1 MNIKKALFISIIFF
15 LLIHISTAYAE
26 NIDTLKSR
34 LENATGREKIEILNE
49 LAGAYWEIPPNT
61 RIAFAEQS
69 IELSEE
75 FHDEKS
81 KADAYNH
88 LGVAYNNLGDSQKS
102 MDYFLRALN
111 IMEEIDDKNGIA
123 NSYLN
128 IGQANFYL
136 DNFDKALEYFQKNL
150 NLRYQIGDKKYIS
163 QALNTIGNV
172 MSKTDKYDEA
182 LEYYFKALEIS
193 NEIND
198 KMGIS
203 QLYNNIGN
211 VYLASGEMERVLEYR
226 LKSLQIVRELDDKWE
241 IALTTYNIAEY
252 FLLNNQPGKAYP
264 YILESLELAKH
275 LENTGLILDN
285 MYNLSLYYE
294 LSGDYQKALKYQRD
308 FTKSTK
314 KQFSVELNEK
324 IAEMQI
330 KYETEKK
337 EKENQAYKLQ
347 LEKARTVRWQ
357 LTMGILI
364 ILLIAFIIYYLYRI
378 KKKRTLLLEEL
389 VAKRTQELQQKISE
403 IEKVKENLHNA
414 HKKLEKHR
422 NHLEELVKERTKEL
436 EEKTAKLEKSQQSLA
451 LLLEDV
457 NESRAELDI
466 SNKKLE
472 NSNKELEAFA
482 YSVSHDLRAPLR
494 AIDGFTRILMEDY
507 IEKLDDEGKR
517 LGAVI
522 RNNSRK
528 MGKLID
534 DLLAFSR
541 LGRASMQFSSIDMKN
556 MAKAIY
562 HEATGSSERKRI
574 NFSVAD
580 LPDVDGDSNMFRQV
594 WMNLISNAI
603 KFSSKKE
610 KAVISIT
617 GIQDDEKITYR
628 ISDNG
633 AGFDMQ
639 YKNKIFDVFQRLHN
653 ERDFPGTGVGL
664 ALVRRI
670 INRHN
675 GKIWAEGKVDKGAS
689 FYFSLPKKVK

>member
-163 QALNTIGNV
+163 QALSTIGNV

-252 FLLNNQPGKAYP
+252 FLLNNQPENAYP
-264 YILESLELAKH
+264 YILESLELAKY

-285 MYNLSLYYE
+285 MYSLSLYYE

-337 EKENQAYKLQ
+337 EKENQSYKLQ
-347 LEKARTVRWQ
+347 LEKAHTVRWQ

-364 ILLIAFIIYYLYRI
+364 ILLIAFIIYYLYHI

-507 IEKLDDEGKR
+507 VEKLDDEGKR

-534 DLLAFSR
+534 ELLAFSR
-541 LGRASMQFSSIDMKN
+541 LGRASMKFSSIDMKN

-562 HEATGSSERKRI
+562 HEATSNSERKRI

-580 LPDVDGDSNMFRQV
+580 LPDADGDSNMFRQV